1 MGFLPED
8 GLYALRAEAFFVWVT
23 KWRGGMMQI
32 LIRHLGETLC
42 IDDDVEI
49 TVLAIRGDEVR
60 LGVDAPKSVQ
70 VGRKERIDNT
80 E

>member
-1 MGFLPED
+1 
-8 GLYALRAEAFFVWVT
+8 
-23 KWRGGMMQI
+23 MQI
-32 LIRHLGETLC
+32 LTRHLGETLC